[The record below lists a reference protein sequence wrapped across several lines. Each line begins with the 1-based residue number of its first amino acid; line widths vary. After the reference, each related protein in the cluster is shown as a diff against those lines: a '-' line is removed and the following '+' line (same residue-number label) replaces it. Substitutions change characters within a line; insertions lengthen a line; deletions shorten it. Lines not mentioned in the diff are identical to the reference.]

1 MTMLLLAGVAA
12 VAVFAMSSGRGNRTL
27 SEWYEID
34 QNNILSLGV
43 GADPRKYAWE
53 ASQREILQQTWTIGQ
68 HTLALTSVV
77 AGTGDQLDVTYRVL
91 SLEGLTPQTVL
102 TTPVKEVGNAVFK
115 VSHDFWSYKVV
126 SIIWP
131 PGMVTAGI

>member
-27 SEWYEID
+27 AEWYEID

-53 ASQREILQQTWTIGQ
+53 ASQREILQQVWSIGQ
-68 HTLALTSVV
+68 HMLALTSVV

-115 VSHDFWSYKVV
+115 VSQDLWSFKVV
-126 SIIWP
+126 SISWP
-131 PGMVTAGI
+131 PGMVTPDF